1 MSAPTIHSS
10 GKKMPTKNA
19 SYRRLTTGRRVI
31 IRARFAEPTMP
42 PKLPPP
48 DPYESLELA
57 PTGGQRVPAPTAVFV
72 MGPASPESDRAAD
85 GILDLRPGVLIVV
98 ARD

>member
-1 MSAPTIHSS
+1 MA
-10 GKKMPTKNA
+10 
-19 SYRRLTTGRRVI
+19 
-31 IRARFAEPTMP
+31 

-48 DPYESLELA
+48 DPHESIELA
-57 PTGGQRVPAPTAVFV
+57 PTGGGRVPAPTAVFM

-98 ARD
+98 ARG

>member
-1 MSAPTIHSS
+1 VRRHHPVGVTRNRRVPTGSRVI
-10 GKKMPTKNA
+10 MPT
-19 SYRRLTTGRRVI
+19 R
-31 IRARFAEPTMP
+31 PMP

-48 DPYESLELA
+48 DPHESFELA
-57 PTGGQRVPAPTAVFV
+57 PTGGQRVAAPTAVFV
-72 MGPASPESDRAAD
+72 MGPASPEADRAAD